1 MDGPDTP
8 REQDERTAF
17 PQHEL
22 PSHAHMVWK
31 SRCSEEANQT
41 KTWTAFLQAHPE
53 ALLWNKQ
60 NSSLD
65 APVYAEL
72 QRLVRTIGVPASLR
86 PLLWQT
92 FSGAK
97 AMMELAPNDYS
108 RLTASLTKEMRSSAV
123 MAATADQ
130 VDKDLQR
137 TFPTHD
143 FFESKEGMETLRR
156 VLLAYSLRNPAV
168 GYCQSMNFIVAIL
181 ILFMEEEAAYWVL
194 VALLPSQSQMHA
206 RMHAHAP

>member
-1 MDGPDTP
+1 
-8 REQDERTAF
+8 
-17 PQHEL
+17 
-22 PSHAHMVWK
+22 
-31 SRCSEEANQT
+31 
-41 KTWTAFLQAHPE
+41 
-53 ALLWNKQ
+53 
-60 NSSLD
+60 
-65 APVYAEL
+65 
-72 QRLVRTIGVPASLR
+72 VRTIGVPASLR

-97 AMMELAPNDYS
+97 AMMEHSPSDYS

-194 VALLPSQSQMHA
+194 VPSPSHA
-206 RMHAHAP
+206 YPRTQPVTRPARVRNMCANGCSRNTLVVCLDCSWYLFRMHCL